1 MKEKIIY
8 MPWTAAHPRK
18 PQYDIYYFEN
28 TPELLKVL
36 SEIKEG
42 LQICQYQIRK

>member
-8 MPWTAAHPRK
+8 TRRIAYELRK

-28 TPELLKVL
+28 TPELLKAL